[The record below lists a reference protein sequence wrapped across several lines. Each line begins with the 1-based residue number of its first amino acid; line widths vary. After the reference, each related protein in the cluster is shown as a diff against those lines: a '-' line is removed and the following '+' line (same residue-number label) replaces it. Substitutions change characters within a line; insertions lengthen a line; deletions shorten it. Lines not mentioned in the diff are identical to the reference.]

1 MSQST
6 HRYLKSIQGKSDAEL
21 RDLVGELKGKQ
32 FDNRFE
38 RSMGRLVNYRLVPE
52 TKRKLAVV
60 LTLLR
65 ERELAAEKGAS
76 GRNGGQG

>member
-6 HRYLKSIQGKSDAEL
+6 HKYLKSIQGKSDSEL

-32 FDNRFE
+32 FENRFE
-38 RSMGRLVNYRLVPE
+38 RATGRLVNYRLLPE

-65 ERELAAEKGAS
+65 QRQIEAEQGAA
-76 GRNGGQG
+76 GRDGGQG